1 MYLHELKLWNFRKY
15 GSGGDLVNEKNKI
28 REPDL
33 KVQFQNGLNVLIG
46 ENDSGKTA
54 IIDSI
59 KLVLKTHSTEWI
71 RVSLEDF
78 YNDTKQMRIECIF
91 KNLRDNEAF
100 HFTEWLGMEGEG
112 EKIEPYLKMI
122 LDIRHNDERI
132 LPFEVR
138 AGVDDIG
145 DPLTAEARDYLKA
158 TYLKPLRDAQNE
170 LIPKRNSRLSQIL
183 EGHEIFK
190 GKADKHKLKDIS
202 RCFNCLIQKYFDR
215 NYSSPDCKKGNNCKL
230 IELFFKEIE
239 DEDGQ
244 LIRKSLNDY
253 IHNFLGNSEIH
264 TKFGVI
270 SPKLKNILEVLKLS
284 YDEEFDPGLGS
295 QNLLFI
301 ASELLNLDRSNWTGL
316 RLGLVEELEA
326 HLHPQAQ
333 LRVVECLQEFIEDKE
348 KGKKDIQFIL
358 STHSP
363 NLGSKIK
370 LKNLIICSDN
380 EIFPM
385 GHAYTEL
392 EENDYSF
399 LQRFLDVTKAN
410 LFFANGVILVE
421 GWAEELFLP
430 ALAKKIGINLTQ
442 KGISIVNVGGLTFL
456 RYAKIFQRQDEKEM
470 HIPVAVITDLD
481 LKPEEENLPKDG
493 KTKKEI
499 VKERKIKKYD
509 GQRVKTFISPHWTF
523 EYCIALSD
531 ILRKLF
537 YKSVLLAFKEQK
549 DYQGDE
555 INEKINE
562 AISGIETQFSS
573 WSEDGDSI
581 ALRIYNQILGEEKI
595 LEFAKTRISKSIIA
609 QHFANLLNKDK
620 SISETNLENDINIR
634 YLVNAI
640 KYAVGENIEDAS
652 N

>member
-15 GSGGDLVNEKNKI
+15 GGGGDLVNEKNKI

-33 KVQFQNGLNVLIG
+33 KVKFQNGLNVLIG
-46 ENDSGKTA
+46 ENDSGKTT
-54 IIDSI
+54 IIDSV

-78 YNDTKQMRIECIF
+78 YNDSKQMRIECIF

-100 HFTEWLGMEGEG
+100 HFTEWLGMEGEE
-112 EKIEPYLKMI
+112 EKIEPYLRMI

-202 RCFNCLIQKYFDR
+202 RCFNCLIQKYFNRD
-215 NYSSPDCKKGNNCKL
+215 YSSPNCKEKYDC
-230 IELFFKEIE
+230 ELVDKFFKRSKGESGEI
-239 DEDGQ
+239 
-244 LIRKSLNDY
+244 IRKSLNNY
-253 IHNFLGNSEIH
+253 IQKFLGDSKIC
-264 TKFGVI
+264 TKFGVT
-270 SPKLKNILEVLKLS
+270 SQKLKNILELLKLT
-284 YDEEFDPGLGS
+284 YDENFDPGLGS

-301 ASELLNLDRSNWTGL
+301 ASELLNLDRSNWSGV
-316 RLGLVEELEA
+316 RLGLIEELEA

-333 LRVVECLQEFIEDKE
+333 LRVVECLQDFVEKNKE
-348 KGKKDIQFIL
+348 EKKDIQLIL

-370 LKNLIICSDN
+370 LENFIICFDKQV
-380 EIFPM
+380 FPM
-385 GHAYTEL
+385 GNEYTEL
-392 EENDYSF
+392 GNSDYSF

-410 LFFANGVILVE
+410 LFFAKGVILVE
-421 GWAEELFLP
+421 GWSEELFLP
-430 ALAKKIGINLTQ
+430 ALAKKIGINLTK
-442 KGISIVNVGGLTFL
+442 KGVSIVNVGGVTFL

-470 HIPVAVITDLD
+470 NIPVAVITDLD
-481 LKPEEENLPKDG
+481 VKLEEENPPESG
-493 KTKKEI
+493 KTKKGI
-499 VKERKIKKYD
+499 VAERKRKKYD

-549 DYQGDE
+549 EYRNE
-555 INEKINE
+555 KKNEKIDK
-562 AISGIETQFSS
+562 AIKEIDKQFDS
-573 WSEDGDSI
+573 WLKDSKYI
-581 ALRIYNQILGEEKI
+581 ALSIYHQILGKESIPGLSETK
-595 LEFAKTRISKSIIA
+595 ISKTIIA
-609 QHFANLLNKDK
+609 QHFADLLNKDK
-620 SISETNLENDINIR
+620 SIDKTNLENDINIK
-634 YLVNAI
+634 YLINAI
-640 KYAVGENIEDAS
+640 KYAAGENIEDTS

>member
-15 GSGGDLVNEKNKI
+15 GGRGDLVNEKNKI

-202 RCFNCLIQKYFDR
+202 RCFNCLIQKYFNRDYLSL
-215 NYSSPDCKKGNNCKL
+215 NCKEDNNCT
-230 IELFFKEIE
+230 IVDLFFKEIK

-244 LIRKSLNDY
+244 VIRENLNNY
-253 IHNFLGNSEIH
+253 IQDFLGDSEIH
-264 TKFGVI
+264 IKFGVT
-270 SPKLKNILEVLKLS
+270 SPKLKNILELLKLT
-284 YDEEFDPGLGS
+284 YDENFDPGLGS

-301 ASELLNLDRSNWTGL
+301 ASELLNLDRSNWSGL
-316 RLGLVEELEA
+316 RLGLIEELEA

-333 LRVVECLQEFIEDKE
+333 LRLVECLQKFIEDKKNE
-348 KGKKDIQFIL
+348 KKDIQFIL

-370 LKNLIICSDN
+370 LKNLIICSNN
-380 EIFPM
+380 EVFPM
-385 GHAYTEL
+385 LDDNKHTKLGRS
-392 EENDYSF
+392 DYSF

-410 LFFANGVILVE
+410 LFFAKGVILVE
-421 GWAEELFLP
+421 GWSEELFLP
-430 ALAKKIGINLTQ
+430 VLAEKIEINLTQ
-442 KGISIVNVGGLTFL
+442 KGVSIVNVGGVTFL
-456 RYAKIFQRQDEKEM
+456 RYASIFQREDGKEM
-470 HIPVAVITDLD
+470 DIPVAVVTDLD
-481 LKPEEENLPKDG
+481 VKPDKENLPEGG
-493 KTKKEI
+493 KTKKGI
-499 VKERKIKKYD
+499 VAERKRKKYD
-509 GQRVKTFISPHWTF
+509 GQRVKAFISPHWTF
-523 EYCIALSD
+523 EYCIASSD

-549 DYQGDE
+549 DYQTEE
-555 INEKINE
+555 INKKIDR
-562 AISGIETQFSS
+562 AINKIDMNFNF
-573 WSEDGDSI
+573 WSEVDI
-581 ALRIYNQILGEEKI
+581 ALKIYNQILGKDEI
-595 LEFAKTRISKSIIA
+595 LKLCKKKISKPLIA

-620 SISETNLENDINIR
+620 SIDKTNLENDINIK
-634 YLVNAI
+634 YLIDAI
-640 KYAVGENIEDAS
+640 KYAAGENIEDTS

>member
-1 MYLHELKLWNFRKY
+1 MYLHELRLWNFRKY
-15 GSGGDLVNEKNKI
+15 GGGGDLVNEKNKS

-78 YNDTKQMRIECIF
+78 YNNTKQMRIECIF

-112 EKIEPYLKMI
+112 DKAKPYLRMI
-122 LDIRHNDERI
+122 LNIQHNDERV

-145 DPLTAEARDYLKA
+145 DPLSAEARDYLKT

-202 RCFNCLIQKYFDR
+202 RCLNCLIQKYFDK
-215 NYSSPDCKKGNNCKL
+215 NHSSCGEECKFTDEFFRKGEEEGGKA
-230 IELFFKEIE
+230 
-239 DEDGQ
+239 
-244 LIRKSLNDY
+244 IRKVLNEY
-253 IHNFLGNSEIH
+253 TQKFLGDNEIH
-264 TKFGVI
+264 TKFGVT
-270 SPKLKNILEVLKLS
+270 SPKLKNILELLKLT
-284 YDEEFDPGLGS
+284 YDENFDPGLGS

-301 ASELLNLDRSNWTGL
+301 ASELLNLDRSNWSGL
-316 RLGLVEELEA
+316 RLGLIEELEA

-333 LRVVECLQEFIEDKE
+333 LRVVECLQKFIEDKKNE
-348 KGKKDIQFIL
+348 KKDIQFIL

-370 LKNLIICSDN
+370 LKNLIICSNN
-380 EIFPM
+380 EVFPM
-385 GHAYTEL
+385 VDDDKHTKLGRS
-392 EENDYSF
+392 DYSF

-410 LFFANGVILVE
+410 LFFAKGVILVE

-430 ALAKKIGINLTQ
+430 VLAKKIRINLTQ
-442 KGISIVNVGGLTFL
+442 KGVSIVNVGGVAFL
-456 RYAKIFQRQDEKEM
+456 RYARIFQREDGKEM
-470 HIPVAVITDLD
+470 DIPVAVITDLD
-481 LKPEEENLPKDG
+481 VEPEEENLPEGG
-493 KTKKEI
+493 KTKKAI
-499 VKERKIKKYD
+499 VAERKIKKYN

-523 EYCIALSD
+523 EYCIASSN

-549 DYQGDE
+549 DYQTEE
-555 INEKINE
+555 INKKIDKAINE
-562 AISGIETQFSS
+562 IDKQFDS
-573 WSEDGDSI
+573 WLKDSKYI
-581 ALRIYNQILGEEKI
+581 APSIYHQILGKESIPGLSETK
-595 LEFAKTRISKSIIA
+595 ISKSIIA
-609 QHFANLLNKDK
+609 QHFADLLSKNK
-620 SISETNLENDINIR
+620 SISKEKLKKDKNIN
-634 YLVNAI
+634 YLIDAI
-640 KYAVGENIEDAS
+640 KYAAGENSEDTDKR
-652 N
+652 